1 MNSLNIENKS
11 IEGQT
16 FKQKLEDLKRSL
28 VHLYEILP
36 STKQCSHLSYHL
48 QQVFEWREEL
58 NRLEQGLLQTHL
70 KCCISLIIKI
80 PSEVILATFKLSAGR
95 HGAIIVIEQE
105 NNLDNYL
112 QDGVF
117 IDAVVNALILESI
130 FYPVS
135 QLHDGAVFIRN
146 SRIIKAGCL
155 LPFAPVHSGIEALG
169 LGTRHQAAVG
179 LSQASDALIIVVSE
193 EKGWLSL
200 ALQGRLYPNL
210 GTFALL
216 KKLGTEK
223 VNLLMAKNPHYLWDL
238 DDSHMRVVSI
248 FFFVVNP
255 MSDNK
260 RICPDRE
267 AAEIWFKYL
276 KLGMSSFGLVQ

>member
-1 MNSLNIENKS
+1 MVNHNFVAEVDKGKMNSLNNENEFIERD
-11 IEGQT
+11 T

-28 VHLYEILP
+28 THLYEILP
-36 STKQCSHLSYHL
+36 SSKQCSHLGNHL
-48 QQVFEWREEL
+48 QEVFELREEL

-70 KCCISLIIKI
+70 KCCISPNLKI
-80 PSEVILATFKLSAGR
+80 PAEVVLATSKLSARR

-117 IDAVVNALILESI
+117 IDAVVNAPILESI
-130 FYPVS
+130 FYPGS
-135 QLHDGAVFIRN
+135 QLHDGAVFIRDA
-146 SRIIKAGCL
+146 RIMKAGCL
-155 LPFAPVHSGIEALG
+155 LPFALVHSGLEALG

-193 EKGWLSL
+193 EKGWISL

-216 KKLGTEK
+216 KKFGNDIEERSSSTAYDTTNSL
-223 VNLLMAKNPHYLWDL
+223 
-238 DDSHMRVVSI
+238 SHKS
-248 FFFVVNP
+248 
-255 MSDNK
+255 
-260 RICPDRE
+260 
-267 AAEIWFKYL
+267 
-276 KLGMSSFGLVQ
+276 